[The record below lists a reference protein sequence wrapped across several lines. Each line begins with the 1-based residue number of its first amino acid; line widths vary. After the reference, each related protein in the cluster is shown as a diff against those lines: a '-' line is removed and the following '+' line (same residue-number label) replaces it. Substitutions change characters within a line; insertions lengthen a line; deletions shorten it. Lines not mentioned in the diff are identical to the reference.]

1 MSINELVKRIGVI
14 KGRYDSMV
22 TNREDYTER
31 IEQAKTRTEELSK
44 AIDVLYNFNI
54 WLNEQAK
61 TRLES
66 ITNEA
71 LKLIFPDKI
80 MTFHVVANQTKKGVS
95 YELNIETDGVTT
107 DILDAKGGGVLD
119 IIQTCLRITYLLKM
133 KNRIRQFLLFDEP
146 FKNLDSERV
155 NSAIE
160 WLNRISDIFGIQML
174 IITHIP
180 SLIIP
185 NDNNVVYEMSI
196 KGGHSEI
203 RRCV

>member
-22 TNREDYTER
+22 TNRKDYTER

>member
-196 KGGHSEI
+196 KGGHSQLTRHI
-203 RRCV
+203 